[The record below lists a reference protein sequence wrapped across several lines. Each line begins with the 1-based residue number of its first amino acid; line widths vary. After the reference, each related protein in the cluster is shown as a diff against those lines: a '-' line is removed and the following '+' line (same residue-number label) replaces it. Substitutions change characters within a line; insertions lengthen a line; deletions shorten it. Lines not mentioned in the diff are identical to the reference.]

1 MGSWFSRLFGGGS
14 ANQNE
19 EPLMGNLFVSVWC
32 HVPTFLSKEVA
43 LVSCRSVL
51 RRRDRKRNPSQ
62 RLSRPKRPA
71 KA

>member
-19 EPLMGNLFVSVWC
+19 EPLMGNLFVSVCC
-32 HVPTFLSKEVA
+32 HVPAFLESDGVI
-43 LVSCRSVL
+43 SCRSVL

-62 RLSRPKRPA
+62 RLRRRKRPV